1 MPRRKLTDR
10 TLKGLK
16 ARADRHY
23 DIMDSEVPGLAIR
36 VLRSG
41 IKSFVL
47 VGRFPGSKHATRL
60 SLGEYAPLSDG
71 EERAAEKAYRALP
84 EKERESLTLDQ
95 YMLRTY
101 GSTSLAAAREQAR
114 RWRRLIALG
123 KHPKDEEARQRQVE
137 AHRREHTFAA
147 VVADF
152 VADKLPGE
160 RKGVEVERDIR
171 GNFVPVWG
179 KLPITDITD
188 EDIVRVVKGKAKTAP
203 AQARNLLGHAK
214 RLFSWAVD
222 QRCYGL
228 KLSPAERLK
237 PSKLVGDK
245 ISRQRI
251 LTDAELFALWRATE
265 RLPYPY
271 GPTYRLLILTA
282 LRLNEAAD
290 AAWPEFHPTVVR
302 ALSQRQDDKPVDW
315 SKIESDDLVWTV
327 PEGRMKG
334 KNGKARPHVVP
345 LTADILKI
353 LEAVPRFK
361 TGDYL
366 FSTTFGKS
374 PAWMNDKVKK
384 RIDERMLRTL
394 RALARRQGDDPR
406 KVKLE
411 HWTNHDI
418 RRTVRSNL
426 SRLKI
431 TEEAREAVLAH
442 VRPGIK
448 GTYDLHDYLDEKRQA
463 LELWAARLRSI
474 VEPTALSNVVEL
486 KRVAT

>member
-10 TLKGLK
+10 TIKGLK
-16 ARADRHY
+16 ARPDRHY
-23 DIMDSEVPGLAIR
+23 DVFDTEVPGFAIR
-36 VLRSG
+36 TLKSG

-47 VGRFPGSKHATRL
+47 VGRFPGAKHPTRL

-71 EERAAEKAYRALP
+71 EQRAAEKAYRALP

-114 RWRRLIALG
+114 RWKRLIALG

-137 AHRREHTFAA
+137 THRRANTFAA
-147 VVADF
+147 VVEDF

-160 RKGVEVERDIR
+160 RKGAEVERDIR
-171 GNFVPVWG
+171 GNFVPIWG
-179 KLPITDITD
+179 KLPIADITD
-188 EDIVRVVKGKAKTAP
+188 EEIVRVVKAKARTAP

-214 RLFSWAVD
+214 RMFGWVVD

-228 KLSPAERLK
+228 KVSPAERLK

-245 ISRQRI
+245 VSRQRI

-265 RLPYPY
+265 RLSYPY
-271 GPTYRLLILTA
+271 RQTYQLLILTA

-290 AAWPEFHPTVVR
+290 ASWPEFHPTVVR
-302 ALSQRQDDKPVDW
+302 ALSGRQDGTVDW
-315 SKIESDDLVWTV
+315 SKVDSDHLVWTV

-384 RIDERMLRTL
+384 RIDQRMLRTM

-406 KVKLE
+406 KVELE

-418 RRTVRSNL
+418 RRSVRSNL

-431 TEEAREAVLAH
+431 SEEAREAVLAH

-474 VEPTALSNVVEL
+474 VEPPPANVVNIISA
-486 KRVAT
+486 RG